1 MQLDREFV
9 TQMFVAI
16 AVCVGGWMVFVQPK
30 AAELQQLERTIRQE
44 RSKTGLVDIASVEQV
59 ARQAPHVRKRA
70 DEIKSRGALAQD
82 SSMLYGKIMDLAKQH
97 DVQVKNLRPGAERQR
112 GDKENPMTVVRID
125 MTAEGE
131 YDKVARFLD
140 AVQDSGAY
148 LRTVAVQIAPTK
160 RTDGAYTVMQ
170 LGFEAIRFSLP
181 KVLKEIRGASS

>member
-82 SSMLYGKIMDLAKQH
+82 SSMLYGKIMELAKQH

>member
-82 SSMLYGKIMDLAKQH
+82 SSMLYGKIMDLAKHH